1 MINIR
6 IAGMKISFEFGFFAV
21 AAVFCLLDAPELAL
35 TALCACVIHEIG
47 HCAAAVISDI
57 KVEQLV
63 FWAGGV
69 RMISSSLLKPT
80 YSEIFVL
87 FAGPFF
93 NFGAALFFYIT
104 GADWAFSVNLI
115 LGLFNLLPFS
125 NLDGG
130 AVLRKILEHYELNSS
145 LIMRAIAIISAA
157 VIIAFF
163 YTFKTNNITG
173 YITVILLT
181 VYEFCY

>member
-1 MINIR
+1 MINLN
-6 IAGMKISFEFGFFAV
+6 IAGLKISFEFGFFAV

-35 TALCACVIHEIG
+35 TAVCACVIHEIG

-57 KVEQLV
+57 RIEHIV

-69 RMISSSLLKPT
+69 KMISAPSLKPT
-80 YSEIFVL
+80 YSEVFVL

-93 NFGAALFFYIT
+93 NFSAALFFYIT

-130 AVLRKILEHYELNSS
+130 AVLRKILEHFEFNAGLF
-145 LIMRAIAIISAA
+145 MKAIAIVSS
-157 VIIAFF
+157 VIIISFF
-163 YTFKTNNITG
+163 YLFDTGNITG